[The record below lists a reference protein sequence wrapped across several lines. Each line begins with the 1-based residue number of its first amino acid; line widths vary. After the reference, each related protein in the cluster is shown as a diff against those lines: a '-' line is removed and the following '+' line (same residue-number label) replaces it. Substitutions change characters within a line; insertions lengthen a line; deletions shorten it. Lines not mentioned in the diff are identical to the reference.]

1 MGSLAEASSDVLA
14 TKKENI
20 IINNL
25 DREYSLIWKQGIIAQ
40 GVTEM

>member
-1 MGSLAEASSDVLA
+1 MSDISGLQGVGSLAEASSDVLE

-25 DREYSLIWKQGIIAQ
+25 D
-40 GVTEM
+40 

>member
-25 DREYSLIWKQGIIAQ
+25 DREYSLI
-40 GVTEM
+40 